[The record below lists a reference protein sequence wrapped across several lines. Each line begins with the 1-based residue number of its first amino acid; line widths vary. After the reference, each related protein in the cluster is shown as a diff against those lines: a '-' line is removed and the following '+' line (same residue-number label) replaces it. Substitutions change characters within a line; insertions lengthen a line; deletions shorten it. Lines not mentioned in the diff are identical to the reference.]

1 MDIKLIYLIILIFLS
16 AFFSGTELAFVVANK
31 LKIEIRARKKNLS
44 AQSAQFFVNHPH
56 NFFSTILIGNN
67 IVIIAYASLSA
78 IFLSTMFGWS
88 EFLILIVS
96 SAVILFVGE
105 IIPKY
110 FAREMADFIVVITA
124 LPLRVC
130 SYIFYPFV
138 KITSAFSN
146 RIMQVSNVKSDN
158 IYHLF
163 DKEDIKGL
171 IKESESAGMVDKK
184 DSELISKVIELGDQK
199 VYEAMTPRTEIVGI
213 EITSELNEALSIFI
227 DSGFSK
233 LPVYEDNLDN
243 IKGILLAKDLFK
255 SPQSIKEIL
264 RDVSFIPETKKSFE
278 VLNDFLEKRNSIA
291 IVVDEHGGTAG
302 IITMEDILEE
312 LFGEIKDEF
321 DVDEEICRK
330 ISTDSYI
337 ISGKVEVDHINEKY
351 SASGGLS
358 IEEGDYETLAGFI
371 TTKTGKIPNQ
381 GETLTI
387 GNFRIQIVRANS
399 KKIELVKL
407 TVIQPSS

>member
-1 MDIKLIYLIILIFLS
+1 METELITLLILIILS
-16 AFFSGTELAFVVANK
+16 GFFSGTELAFVVANK
-31 LKIEIRARKKNLS
+31 LKIEVRARKKNLS
-44 AQSAQFFVNHPH
+44 AKSAQYFISHPQ
-56 NFFSTILIGNN
+56 NFFSTILLGNN

-78 IFLSTMFGWS
+78 LFLSSIFGWS
-88 EFLILIVS
+88 EFTILIIS
-96 SAVILFVGE
+96 STIILLFGE

-110 FAREMADFIVVITA
+110 FARELADQMVVLTSI
-124 LPLRVC
+124 PLRVC
-130 SYIFYPFV
+130 SYILYPFV

-146 RIMQVSNVKSDN
+146 KIMQSSSIKSDN

-171 IKESESAGMVDKK
+171 IKESESAGIVDKK
-184 DSELISKVIELGDQK
+184 DSELISKVIELGDQR
-199 VYEAMTPRTEIVGI
+199 VYEAMKPRTEIVGI
-213 EITSELNEALSIFI
+213 EIKKDINEALSVFI

-243 IKGILLAKDLFK
+243 IKGVLLAKDLFQ
-255 SPQSIKEIL
+255 SPQNIKDVL
-264 RDVSFIPETKKSFE
+264 REVSFIPETKKSFE

-302 IITMEDILEE
+302 IVTMEDILEE

-351 SASGGLS
+351 STAGGLN
-358 IEEGDYETLAGFI
+358 IEEGTYETLAGFI
-371 TTKTGKIPNQ
+371 TNKIGRIPAQ
-381 GETLTI
+381 GEIITI
-387 GNFRIQIVRANS
+387 GNLKIQIIRANAQ
-399 KKIELVKL
+399 KIELVKL
-407 TVIQPSS
+407 IVLHTSS

>member
-1 MDIKLIYLIILIFLS
+1 METELITLLILIILS
-16 AFFSGTELAFVVANK
+16 GFFSGTELAFVVANK
-31 LKIEIRARKKNLS
+31 LKIEVRARKKNLS
-44 AQSAQFFVNHPH
+44 AKSAQYFISHPQ
-56 NFFSTILIGNN
+56 NFFSTILLGNN

-78 IFLSTMFGWS
+78 LFLSSIFGWS
-88 EFLILIVS
+88 EFTILIIS
-96 SAVILFVGE
+96 STIILLFGE

-110 FAREMADFIVVITA
+110 FARELADQMVVLTSI
-124 LPLRVC
+124 PLRVC
-130 SYIFYPFV
+130 SYILYPFV

-146 RIMQVSNVKSDN
+146 KIMQSSSIKSDN

-171 IKESESAGMVDKK
+171 IKESESAGIVDKK
-184 DSELISKVIELGDQK
+184 DSELISKVIELGDQR
-199 VYEAMTPRTEIVGI
+199 VYEAMKPRTEIVGI
-213 EITSELNEALSIFI
+213 EIKKDINEALSVFI

-233 LPVYEDNLDN
+233 LPVYEDNFDN
-243 IKGILLAKDLFK
+243 IKGVLLAKDLFQ
-255 SPQSIKEIL
+255 SPQNIKDVL
-264 RDVSFIPETKKSFE
+264 REVSFIPETKKSFE

-302 IITMEDILEE
+302 IVTMEDILEE

-351 SASGGLS
+351 STAGGLN
-358 IEEGDYETLAGFI
+358 IEEGTYETLGGFI
-371 TTKTGKIPNQ
+371 TNKIGRIPAQ
-381 GETLTI
+381 GEIITI
-387 GNFRIQIVRANS
+387 GNLKIQIIRANAQ
-399 KKIELVKL
+399 KIELVKL
-407 TVIQPSS
+407 IVLHTSS

>member
-1 MDIKLIYLIILIFLS
+1 METELITLLILIILS
-16 AFFSGTELAFVVANK
+16 GFFSGTELAFVVANK
-31 LKIEIRARKKNLS
+31 LKIEVRARKKNLS
-44 AQSAQFFVNHPH
+44 AKSAQYFISHPQ
-56 NFFSTILIGNN
+56 NFFSTILLGNN

-78 IFLSTMFGWS
+78 LFLSSIFGWS
-88 EFLILIVS
+88 EFTILIIS
-96 SAVILFVGE
+96 STIILLFGE

-110 FAREMADFIVVITA
+110 FARELADQMVVLTSI
-124 LPLRVC
+124 PLRVC
-130 SYIFYPFV
+130 SYILYPFV

-146 RIMQVSNVKSDN
+146 KIMQSSSIKSDN

-171 IKESESAGMVDKK
+171 IKESESAGIVDKK
-184 DSELISKVIELGDQK
+184 DSELISKVIELGDQR
-199 VYEAMTPRTEIVGI
+199 VYEAMKPRTEIVGI
-213 EITSELNEALSIFI
+213 EIKKDINEALSVFI

-233 LPVYEDNLDN
+233 LPVYEDNFDN
-243 IKGILLAKDLFK
+243 IKGVLLAKDLFQ
-255 SPQSIKEIL
+255 SPQNIKDVL
-264 RDVSFIPETKKSFE
+264 REVSFIPETKKSFE

-302 IITMEDILEE
+302 IVTMEDILEE

-351 SASGGLS
+351 S
-358 IEEGDYETLAGFI
+358 TAGNTCGFYH
-371 TTKTGKIPNQ
+371 
-381 GETLTI
+381 
-387 GNFRIQIVRANS
+387 
-399 KKIELVKL
+399 
-407 TVIQPSS
+407 

>member
-1 MDIKLIYLIILIFLS
+1 MDIKLLYLLILVLLS
-16 AFFSGTELAFVVANK
+16 AFFSGTELAFVVSNK

-44 AQSAQFFVNHPH
+44 ALSAQFFVNHPH

-67 IVIIAYASLSA
+67 VVIIAYASLSA
-78 IFLSTMFGWS
+78 IFLSTMFGWN
-88 EFLILIVS
+88 EFVILIVS
-96 SAVILFVGE
+96 STVILFFGE

-110 FAREMADFIVVITA
+110 FAREVADFIVVITA

-146 RIMQVSNVKSDN
+146 RIMQASNVKTDN

-171 IKESESAGMVDKK
+171 IKESESAGIVDKK

-213 EITSELNEALSIFI
+213 EITSDLNEALSIFI

-233 LPVYEDNLDN
+233 LPVFEDNLDN

-255 SPQSIKEIL
+255 SPKSIKEIL
-264 RDVSFIPETKKSFE
+264 REVSFIPETKKSFE

-321 DVDEEICRK
+321 DVDEEICKK

-351 SASGGLS
+351 SAVGGLN
-358 IEEGDYETLAGFI
+358 IEEGNYETLAGFI
-371 TTKTGKIPNQ
+371 TTKTGKIPAQ
-381 GETLTI
+381 GENLTI
-387 GNFRIQIVRANS
+387 GNFRIQIVRANA

-407 TVIQPSS
+407 TVIQPTS